1 MKKILLTESQYK
13 KVLKEEEDF
22 STDGGFRNFI
32 NAELKG
38 VGINTD
44 IKDMD
49 DKEKKLA
56 KRKLALKY
64 HPDKNPTNPKAATA
78 KFTKISTA
86 FDMSDNPRNYQQT
99 YDSGRQSYSGQQG
112 QEPFQAPFGAHAA
125 RIKREF
131 QEMKRKQAEEARNY
145 TPPPPK
151 PPPPPTTF
159 MGKIKDMAND
169 LKITL
174 GDDWAN
180 LKQSLEDIFDLVKGK
195 KITQQ
200 EANKRAQERIK
211 RAQEKIIRTQEKQAE
226 KIRKQVE
233 KSRRSSAGW
242 TRNDHSWDY

>member
-22 STDGGFRNFI
+22 SADGGFRNFI

-38 VGINTD
+38 VGIDKD
-44 IKDMD
+44 IKEMD

-86 FDMSDNPRNYQQT
+86 FDMSDNPSNY
-99 YDSGRQSYSGQQG
+99 SGGNQSFRGQQG
-112 QEPFQAPFGAHAA
+112 QEPFQAPFGSHAA
-125 RIKREF
+125 RVKREWE
-131 QEMKRKQAEEARNY
+131 EMKKRQEAEARSY
-145 TPPPPK
+145 RPPQ
-151 PPPPPTTF
+151 PPPPPPQSSTTF

-169 LKITL
+169 VKSTL
-174 GDDWAN
+174 GGDWDN

-195 KITQQ
+195 KISQQ
-200 EANKRAQERIK
+200 EANKRAQEKIR
-211 RAQEKIIRTQEKQAE
+211 RAQDKQAE
-226 KIRKQVE
+226 KIRRKVD
-233 KSRRSSAGW
+233 KSRQNSMGW
-242 TRNDHSWDY
+242 DRNDDSWDY